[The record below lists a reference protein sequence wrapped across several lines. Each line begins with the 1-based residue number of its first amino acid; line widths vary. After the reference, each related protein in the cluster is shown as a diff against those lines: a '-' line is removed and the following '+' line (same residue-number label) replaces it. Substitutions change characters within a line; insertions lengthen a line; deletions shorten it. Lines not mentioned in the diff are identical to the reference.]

1 MVIVTKRPLSLICS
15 MTGGLLQCQRLLF
28 GRSCVRHLGVTSR
41 LLQKNFYEV
50 LGLDNDASSSDI
62 KNAYYQLS
70 KKYHPDVCD
79 DQESIQ
85 KFHEVSQ
92 AYDVLGKNLF
102 TQLHWTLTSTHKSAK
117 CFKNASGCSEQSI

>member
-1 MVIVTKRPLSLICS
+1 MVIVTKHPLSLICS
-15 MTGGLLQCQRLLF
+15 MTGGLLF
-28 GRSCVRHLGVTSR
+28 GRSCVRHLSVTSR

-102 TQLHWTLTSTHKSAK
+102 TQLYWTHHMLS
-117 CFKNASGCSEQSI
+117 